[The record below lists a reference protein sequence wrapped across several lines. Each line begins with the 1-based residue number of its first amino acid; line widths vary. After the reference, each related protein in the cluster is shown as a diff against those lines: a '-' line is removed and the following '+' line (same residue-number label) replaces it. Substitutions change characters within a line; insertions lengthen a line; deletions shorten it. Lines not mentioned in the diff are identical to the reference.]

1 MAQAVRDTLAHPR
14 EAVVI
19 TPRPPPPSPP
29 TNQPLFVLPVSLG
42 DENDLSLEVPE
53 DRASEA
59 AELAR
64 EFVAQHNLGSQWPE
78 AEGQIAAAITA
89 EVQRLRRER

>member
-29 TNQPLFVLPVSLG
+29 TTLFVLPVSLG
-42 DENDLSLEVPE
+42 DEGGNDLSLEVPE
-53 DRASEA
+53 DRASDA

-64 EFVAQHNLGSQWPE
+64 EFVAQHNLASQWPE

>member
-29 TNQPLFVLPVSLG
+29 TTLFILPVSLG
-42 DENDLSLEVPE
+42 DEDDLSLEVPE

>member
-1 MAQAVRDTLAHPR
+1 MGQAGRDTLAHPR

-29 TNQPLFVLPVSLG
+29 TTLFVLPVSLG
-42 DENDLSLEVPE
+42 DEDDLSLEVPE